1 MSRYFINHDK
11 GKSELP
17 KETFNMTE
25 EENLTS
31 IDDQH
36 DRRASKEPVS
46 EVESPNDTDSA
57 EENGMPVTVISAS
70 REEKM
75 AWKTLTSKPRPVNNV
90 MQ

>member
-1 MSRYFINHDK
+1 MSRYFIKHD
-11 GKSELP
+11 KSELP
-17 KETFNMTE
+17 RQTFNMTG
-25 EENLTS
+25 EENLTW
-31 IDDQH
+31 IDDQQLIEE
-36 DRRASKEPVS
+36 RLKEPVS